1 MYETEKVS
9 ILQLT
14 KSIGILSSIAQ
25 AVLSTQLQFWYLQ
38 QIQVESLSRDPS
50 YQHQVTL
57 NPSAKQEFLWWV
69 QKLKLCNGRCLV
81 EPQAQMVIQTD
92 ASKAGCGASC

>member
-14 KSIGILSSIAQ
+14 KFIGILSSTAQ
-25 AVLSTQLQFWYLQ
+25 AQLHFWYLQ
-38 QIQVESLSRDPS
+38 QIQVESLSRDTS

-81 EPQAQMVIQTD
+81 QPQAQMVIQTD
-92 ASKAGCGASC
+92 ASKAGG